1 MEGHT
6 NSLTL
11 QVPLGERTYA
21 IHIGAGIY
29 RQSGALI
36 KPLQPSRLVVVT
48 HPHLAERYLTPISE
62 MLEQQVAPLH
72 VLLVPSGER
81 SKSWRV
87 AGRLLR
93 EMARLALDRRCVV
106 LALGGGVIGDLAG
119 FVAACYLRGVRY
131 VQLPTTLLAQ
141 VDSSVGGKTGVNLPE
156 GKNLVGAFHQPSLV
170 VIDTDTLHSLP
181 LRQFRA
187 GLAEVL
193 KYGAIAD
200 ENLWHHVLG
209 LASELRHARTEN
221 LAQVV
226 YRCCQIKAE
235 IVAQDETEQGLRAI
249 LNFGH
254 TVGHA
259 LEAAT
264 GYRRLLHGEAVS
276 IGMVSAALVGEVV
289 GVTPAGTS
297 QTIADALRSVGL
309 PVALP
314 ADVAN
319 EQLLPLMGRDKKARE
334 GKMRFVLLHRIGQA
348 ILPTVVNEKEVLQA
362 LQLHRQRFGVG

>member
-1 MEGHT
+1 MEEHA
-6 NSLTL
+6 NWLTL
-11 QVPLGERTYA
+11 QVPLGERTYT
-21 IHIGAGIY
+21 IYIGAGIY
-29 RQSGALI
+29 RQIGALI
-36 KPLQPSRLVVVT
+36 KPLQPSRLVVLT
-48 HPHLAERYLTPISE
+48 HPHLAKRYLTPISG
-62 MLEQQVAPLH
+62 MLEEQIAPLH

-87 AGRLLR
+87 VGRVLR

-170 VIDTDTLHSLP
+170 VIDTDVLRSLP
-181 LRQFRA
+181 VRHFRA

-200 ENLWHHVLG
+200 ENLWHYVLE
-209 LASELRHARTEN
+209 LADELRHAQTEK
-221 LAQVV
+221 LAEIVH
-226 YRCCQIKAE
+226 RCCQIKAE
-235 IVAQDETEQGLRAI
+235 IVAQDETEQGLRAV

-297 QTIADALRSVGL
+297 QTIAEALRLVGL

-314 ADVAN
+314 ADVTD
-319 EQLLPLMGRDKKARE
+319 EQLLPLIGRDKKARE
-334 GKMRFVLLHRIGQA
+334 GKMRFVLLNRIGQA
-348 ILPTVVNEKEVLQA
+348 TLPIVVNEKEVLHA